1 VEQLNQI
8 MKNIGLTQGKITV
21 LSFNGEM
28 LNLTSNSKL
37 TLFKLAVK
45 TSIGNKQSFY
55 LRG

>member
-8 MKNIGLTQGKITV
+8 MKNIGLAQGKITV
-21 LSFNGEM
+21 ISFNGEM